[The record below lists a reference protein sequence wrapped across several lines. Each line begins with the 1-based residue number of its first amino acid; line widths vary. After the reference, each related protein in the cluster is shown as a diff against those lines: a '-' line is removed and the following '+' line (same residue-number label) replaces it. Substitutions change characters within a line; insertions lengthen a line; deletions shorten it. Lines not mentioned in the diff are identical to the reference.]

1 MINNIVLPNINIFGP
16 SFYNNKLED
25 KGREEEAYGILWDQF
40 NLIFNQSFTPK
51 EITSLHTQLL
61 LFFDVVR
68 DKQKKVINKQMQQQR
83 NARRNMNPGHR
94 NAIIHELGLMG
105 FVPEA
110 VELAMESTDDNDP
123 EAIINWLEVNHY
135 RINELLTNRVI

>member
-1 MINNIVLPNINIFGP
+1 
-16 SFYNNKLED
+16 
-25 KGREEEAYGILWDQF
+25 
-40 NLIFNQSFTPK
+40 
-51 EITSLHTQLL
+51 
-61 LFFDVVR
+61 
-68 DKQKKVINKQMQQQR
+68 
-83 NARRNMNPGHR
+83 MNPGHR

-105 FVPEA
+105 FAPEA